1 MTDSGLTTTG
11 FVRSLQA
18 DLAAAILT
26 DQRGTISAQLDGSES
41 TVLGNL
47 NQIFADQ
54 LAQVWELLEEVV
66 NMLDPDNAT
75 GSRFVALSALTGVFP
90 GGATKG
96 LVTATVNMAAA
107 TTFNAGDLTAHV
119 FDDPTNRW
127 INRDAVTSTTSGNYS
142 VVFESEFAGSAANA
156 AAGTLTVIA
165 TPVAGWNSVT
175 NAADATPGTDGE
187 TEESLRI
194 RRDASL
200 ARAGS
205 GTVDAILADVTAV
218 TGVLQALVEENTA
231 DAAVNGIGAH
241 SFRATVW
248 DGSPAAAD
256 NDAIAQAIF
265 DTKPAGIASVGTQSG
280 TAVQSDGSLTTVYF
294 ERATPVPIYV
304 SANISST
311 TGVAASA
318 VKAAIQ
324 ASMPTSVGGDVVYHK
339 LAGAVALVDGV
350 DDYVSFT
357 IGTAPSPVGTSNI
370 VISSTQIATLSDSN
384 IVLTGNVT

>member
-1 MTDSGLTTTG
+1 MTDVGLTTTG
-11 FVRSLQA
+11 FVRPLQA
-18 DLAAAILT
+18 DLAADILT

-41 TVLGNL
+41 TVIGNL
-47 NQIFADQ
+47 NNIFADQ

-96 LVTATVNMAAA
+96 LVTATVNLAAA
-107 TTFNAGDLTAHV
+107 TTFAAGALTAHV
-119 FDDPTNRW
+119 LDDPTNRW
-127 INRDAVTSTTSGNYS
+127 INRDAVTSAGAGNYS
-142 VVFESEFAGSAANA
+142 AVFESEFAGSAAVA

-165 TPVAGWNSVT
+165 TPVTGWISVT

-205 GTVDAILADVTAV
+205 GTVDAIRADVTAV
-218 TGVLQALVEENTA
+218 TGVLQANVEENTT
-231 DAAVNGIGAH
+231 DAPVGALSAH
-241 SFRATVW
+241 SFRAVVW

-256 NDAIAQAIF
+256 NDEIAQAIF
-265 DTKPAGIASVGTQSG
+265 DTKPAGIVSIGTQSG
-280 TAVQSDGSLTTVYF
+280 TAVQSDGTLVTVNF
-294 ERATPVPIYV
+294 ERATEVPIYV

-318 VKAAIQ
+318 IKAALL
-324 ASMPTSVGGDVVYHK
+324 AVMPTLVGGDVIYNK
-339 LAGAVALVDGV
+339 LAGAVFIDGV

-370 VISSTQIATLSDSN
+370 MISATQIATLAESN
-384 IVLTGNVT
+384 IVLTGDVS